1 MDQAKAKVQEDAS
14 MGWNFKLNNGS
25 TIFRVEYKRKKR
37 KKERRYL
44 EIQVDTARYMG
55 FRFIPF
61 SCTCSPSLRSLARVL
76 SCVPHI

>member
-25 TIFRVEYKRKKR
+25 TIFRVEYKSKK

-44 EIQVDTARYMG
+44 EIQVDTAKYMA

-61 SCTCSPSLRSLARVL
+61 SPAHVHLPYVL
-76 SCVPHI
+76 